1 MTPTSGVVS
10 SAVEAHGSGVHG
22 IAARFDLDDLDALET
37 REPRRVARTADL
49 TRREREVLERL
60 AEGRATEEVAQMLHV
75 SPHTV
80 RSRVKTLLRKLGA
93 RNREHAVAIALT
105 EGAID
110 PEL

>member
-1 MTPTSGVVS
+1 M
-10 SAVEAHGSGVHG
+10 EAHGGAIDRRSIG
-22 IAARFDLDDLDALET
+22 IGEITSARSAK
-37 REPRRVARTADL
+37 L

-60 AEGRATEEVAQMLHV
+60 AEGRATEEVAQLLHV

-80 RSRVKTLLRKLGA
+80 RSRVKSLLRKLEA

>member
-1 MTPTSGVVS
+1 
-10 SAVEAHGSGVHG
+10 VEAHSSALEGRGMG
-22 IAARFDLDDLDALET
+22 MEIAAA
-37 REPRRVARTADL
+37 ARTATL

-60 AEGRATEEVAQMLHV
+60 AEGRATEEVAQLLHV

-80 RSRVKTLLRKLGA
+80 RSRVKSLLRKLDA

>member
-1 MTPTSGVVS
+1 
-10 SAVEAHGSGVHG
+10 VEAHGSALDGRGMG
-22 IAARFDLDDLDALET
+22 IEIAR
-37 REPRRVARTADL
+37 ARTAKL

-60 AEGRATEEVAQMLHV
+60 AEGRATEEVAQLLHV

-80 RSRVKTLLRKLGA
+80 RSRVKSLLRKLDA